1 MTTSYGP
8 PPPGQVAGPAVQPP
22 APNGRPRVSGVWRLG
37 VATAVVAALAA
48 LALSIVAV
56 TREAA
61 PRPDTASQSVPADS
75 DQAATKTACENW
87 QAAARA
93 MVVAR
98 QPFAAA
104 TQADDWSWNDPAVQS
119 ALAQAQAGTLT
130 QVEYLRAQ
138 LTEAT
143 PEEVAAPIRE
153 YIALNIALIALD
165 GQHQNAD
172 MVNGTAKESN
182 AVRQRIESICGKP

>member
-1 MTTSYGP
+1 MTTNYG
-8 PPPGQVAGPAVQPP
+8 PPPGQVAGPGVRPP
-22 APNGRPRVSGVWRLG
+22 APNGSPRVSGVWRLG
-37 VATAVVAALAA
+37 VATAVVAASAA
-48 LALSIVAV
+48 LALSVVAV
-56 TREAA
+56 TRDAA
-61 PRPDTASQSVPADS
+61 PRSDTASRSVPADG
-75 DQAATKTACENW
+75 DQAAAIKAACENW

-104 TQADDWSWNDPAVQS
+104 TQTDDWSWNDPAVQR

-153 YIALNIALIALD
+153 YLALNIALIALD

-182 AVRQRIESICGKP
+182 AVRHRIESICGKP